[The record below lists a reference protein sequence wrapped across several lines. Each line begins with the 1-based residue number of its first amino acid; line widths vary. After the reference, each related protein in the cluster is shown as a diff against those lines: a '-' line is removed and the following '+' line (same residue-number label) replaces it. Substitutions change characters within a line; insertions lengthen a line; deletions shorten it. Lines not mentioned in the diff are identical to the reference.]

1 MSGSTRESGTT
12 ESTVR
17 RLGLVAGVCVVGI
30 WVLGAVAAPLAPYR
44 ADEQR
49 LLEAF
54 QPPSVRHPFGT
65 DDLGRD
71 VLTRVLYGGRYTL
84 SLALAVVLLTGVFGM
99 TVGVAAGYFGGWVD
113 EVLMR
118 VTEVVMAF
126 PAIILAMAIVVALGP
141 GLFNAGLAMVVVWWP
156 PYARL
161 ARGET
166 LAVRR
171 LEYVD
176 AAVALGQSPW
186 GILRYAIIP
195 NMISNLVVL
204 ATIDLGAAVVTA
216 AGLSF
221 LGLGVTPPTPEW
233 GAMVSAGR
241 ELLVQWWV
249 ASFPGLAIFMTV
261 IGFNFIGDGIRDL
274 LDPRRRSTG

>member
-1 MSGSTRESGTT
+1 MSCMSGSTRESGTT

-49 LLEAF
+49 VLEAF

-141 GLFNAGLAMVVVWWP
+141 GLLNAGLSMILVWWP
-156 PYARL
+156 QYARL
-161 ARGET
+161 ARGEV
-166 LAVRR
+166 LAVKH
-171 LEYVD
+171 LEYVE
-176 AAVALGQSPW
+176 AATALGQTSW
-186 GILRYAIIP
+186 GILRRTILP
-195 NMISNLVVL
+195 NILPRMIVL
-204 ATIDLGAAVVTA
+204 ATIDVGARSEEHT
-216 AGLSF
+216 S
-221 LGLGVTPPTPEW
+221 
-233 GAMVSAGR
+233 
-241 ELLVQWWV
+241 ELQSRGHLVC
-249 ASFPGLAIFMTV
+249 
-261 IGFNFIGDGIRDL
+261 RL
-274 LDPRRRSTG
+274 LL

>member
-274 LDPRRRSTG
+274 LDPRRRSKG

>member
-1 MSGSTRESGTT
+1 M
-12 ESTVR
+12 R

-71 VLTRVLYGGRYTL
+71 V
-84 SLALAVVLLTGVFGM
+84 LALAVVLLTGVFGM

>member
-1 MSGSTRESGTT
+1 
-12 ESTVR
+12 R
-17 RLGLVAGVCVVGI
+17 RHAGLVLGCALLGLG
-30 WVLGAVAAPLAPYR
+30 GAAAAAASFLAPGGP
-44 ADEQR
+44 DEQH
-49 LLEAF
+49 LDAAF
-54 QPPSVRHPFGT
+54 QPPDAGHPFGT

-71 VLTRVLYGGRYTL
+71 VLARVLYGGRYTL
-84 SLALAVVLLTGVFGM
+84 TLAFSVVGLAGGAGTLLG
-99 TVGVAAGYFGGWVD
+99 AASGYLGGWIDDGV
-113 EVLMR
+113 MR
-118 VTEVVMAF
+118 ATELVMAF

-249 ASFPGLAIFMTV
+249 ASFPGLAIF
-261 IGFNFIGDGIRDL
+261 
-274 LDPRRRSTG
+274 

>member
-1 MSGSTRESGTT
+1 MPEAHARGSTRPALRG
-12 ESTVR
+12 
-17 RLGLVAGVCVVGI
+17 LGLVAGVLLVGI
-30 WVLGAVAAPLAPYR
+30 WILGAIGAPLAPYG

-54 QPPSVRHPFGT
+54 QPPSARHPFGT

-84 SLALAVVLLTGVFGM
+84 SLALAVVLLAGSFGM
-99 TVGVAAGYFGGWVD
+99 VVGVIAGYFGGWVD
-113 EVLMR
+113 EALMR
-118 VTEVVMAF
+118 ATEVVMAF
-126 PAIILAMAIVVALGP
+126 PAILLAMAIVVALGP
-141 GLFNAGLAMVVVWWP
+141 GLLNAGLAMVLVWWP

-166 LAVRR
+166 LAVRQQ
-171 LEYVD
+171 EYVE
-176 AAVALGQSPW
+176 ASVALGQHHS

-195 NMISNLVVL
+195 NILSNLIVL

-221 LGLGVTPPTPEW
+221 LGLGATPPTPEW

-241 ELLVQWWV
+241 ELLAQWWV
-249 ASFPGLAIFMTV
+249 AAFPGLAIFMTV
-261 IGFNFIGDGIRDL
+261 VGFNFTGDGIRDV
-274 LDPRRRSTG
+274 LDPRRRGQG

>member
-1 MSGSTRESGTT
+1 MSCMFGSTRESGTT
-12 ESTVR
+12 ESPVR

-84 SLALAVVLLTGVFGM
+84 SLAL
-99 TVGVAAGYFGGWVD
+99 
-113 EVLMR
+113 
-118 VTEVVMAF
+118 
-126 PAIILAMAIVVALGP
+126 
-141 GLFNAGLAMVVVWWP
+141 
-156 PYARL
+156 
-161 ARGET
+161 
-166 LAVRR
+166 
-171 LEYVD
+171 
-176 AAVALGQSPW
+176 GQGPW

>member
-54 QPPSVRHPFGT
+54 QTPSVRHPFGT

-126 PAIILAMAIVVALGP
+126 PAIILAMAI
-141 GLFNAGLAMVVVWWP
+141 VVVWWP

>member
-1 MSGSTRESGTT
+1 M
-12 ESTVR
+12 R

-54 QPPSVRHPFGT
+54 QTPSVRHPFGT